1 MAAVPLVTA
10 DIDGVTLAN
19 TTATAG
25 PDTIA
30 VGVGGGD
37 VFLFVNNA
45 NAGTVVVTITTPG
58 TTRYGSAEPDIASP
72 TLAAGA
78 HGVWRLPG
86 SLVDPATGNISVT
99 AVPNTSVTLY
109 AVRAQ

>member
-1 MAAVPLVTA
+1 MAAIPLVTA
-10 DIDGVTLAN
+10 DIDGVSLAN

-45 NAGTVVVTITTPG
+45 NASATVGTITTPG
-58 TTRYGSAEPDIASP
+58 TTKYGSAEPDIVSP
-72 TLAAGA
+72 SVATATHA
-78 HGVWRLPG
+78 VWRLPD
-86 SLVDPATGNISVT
+86 SLVDPSTGNISVT
-99 AVPNTSVTLY
+99 FAPNSSVTLY
-109 AVRAQ
+109 AVRAR